1 MNGALMDS
9 VLAWL
14 LTYSMHS
21 TVLLTLAWF
30 ASRRLTMSPSTRDV
44 LWKVALVGGVL
55 TSLAQQRIATPL
67 TGSFAL
73 APTLSTITP
82 SDAASGAASS
92 TPSARTGVVQ
102 GAVLNRDDGAA
113 APPANYAD
121 LKSNPGLVAPST
133 APRTAWSWQ
142 AMVVLAWASLA
153 GVLAISY
160 AARRLI
166 LIGRFAN
173 RRTLV
178 DGPLRGMLDALCR
191 TVAYNT
197 RVQLT
202 SVNTIASPVA
212 LGMNEICVPEAVLTD
227 LEPEQQRSLLAHELA
242 HLTRRDPLWLTVGAL
257 IECVFFFQ
265 PLNRLGRK
273 AMQRNAEFLCDDWA
287 ATQTGSGL
295 PLAHCLERVA
305 EWMEASPLGVPV
317 AGMAEQRSLLVT
329 RIARL
334 IDSKRPRTVTSRLAL
349 GVGATVLLAATT
361 AAVPGVRRAGVE
373 KGAVGLQ
380 SAESQAPAV
389 QSAHD
394 AMIAHDSLDN
404 PSESTPSDGFARP
417 SARSAVSD
425 GVRDGQSD
433 GVKGGVRD
441 GVRGGVRS
449 NAFRSGEVPEA
460 AQDTAVISA
469 LIERLKD
476 SDASVRRAAASSL
489 GNLKSRRAVNALIS
503 AAGDR
508 NKDVRNAVIEALAEL
523 EDPAA
528 LPTLLKALSD
538 ESVEVRKHALE
549 GLAPFHDE
557 VRASSLV
564 PLLRDA
570 NPDVRR
576 EVLERLGELRER
588 SVVTDILPL
597 LKDGNAE
604 VRRAALEAVKEFDD
618 RSVAPSLVPMLRD
631 ADPEVR
637 SAAIE
642 ALSELKYAM
651 TEGAAAELL
660 ADPSADV
667 RGSMLE
673 YLKQSPILPLVA
685 SIRKLV
691 DDPNGDVRERAVE
704 ALSEYRDP
712 AARAAL
718 RAALKSEDPK
728 VRRRAAEALGER
740 P

>member
-1 MNGALMDS
+1 MNSAMMDS

-30 ASRRLTMSPSTRDV
+30 ASRRVNMAPYTRDV

-55 TSLAQQRIATPL
+55 TSLAQQRLAPPL
-67 TGSFAL
+67 ASSFAL
-73 APTLSTITP
+73 APTVSSQAP
-82 SDAASGAASS
+82 SNEASERA
-92 TPSARTGVVQ
+92 PSAERMTTSPSAATA
-102 GAVLNRDDGAA
+102 AVIPNRVDGAA
-113 APPANYAD
+113 ALQRPADATTD
-121 LKSNPGLVAPST
+121 AVGSAPA
-133 APRTAWSWQ
+133 APAWGWQ
-142 AMVVLAWASLA
+142 AIVVIAWASLA
-153 GVLAISY
+153 GLLAVSY

-178 DGPLRGMLDALCR
+178 DGPLRNMLDTLCR
-191 TVAYNT
+191 AVAYNT

-257 IECVFFFQ
+257 LECVFFFQ
-265 PLNRLGRK
+265 PLNRLARK
-273 AMQRNAEFLCDDWA
+273 ALQQNAEFLCDDWA

-349 GVGATVLLAATT
+349 GIGAAVLLAATT
-361 AAVPGVRRAGVE
+361 SAVPGVRRATTDDRGV
-373 KGAVGLQ
+373 ASQ
-380 SAESQAPAV
+380 SDAPPD
-389 QSAHD
+389 AHD
-394 AMIAHDSLDN
+394 AMSAHDSLGAAD
-404 PSESTPSDGFARP
+404 PLEAAKSSARP
-417 SARSAVSD
+417 TSRSAVSD
-425 GVRDGQSD
+425 GVRDGVSD
-433 GVKGGVRD
+433 GVKGGVRS
-441 GVRGGVRS
+441 GIRA
-449 NAFRSGEVPEA
+449 NALRSGDLPEA

-489 GNLKSRRAVNALIS
+489 GNLKSRRAVNALI
-503 AAGDR
+503 AAANDR

-528 LPTLLKALSD
+528 LPTFLKALSD
-538 ESVEVRKHALE
+538 ESVDVRKHALE

-557 VRASSLV
+557 VRATSLV
-564 PLLRDA
+564 PLLKDA
-570 NPDVRR
+570 SPDVRR
-576 EVLERLGELRER
+576 EVLERLGDLRER
-588 SVVTDILPL
+588 SVITEIIPS

-604 VRRAALEAVKEFDD
+604 VRRAALEAIKEFDD

-642 ALSELKYAM
+642 ALSELKFAIA
-651 TEGAAAELL
+651 ESAAAELL
-660 ADPSADV
+660 ADASADV
-667 RGSMLE
+667 RSTMLE
-673 YLKQSPILPLVA
+673 YLKELPIQSLVPT
-685 SIRKLV
+685 IRKLI
-691 DDPNGDVRERAVE
+691 DDPNGDVREHAVE
-704 ALSEYRDP
+704 ALSESRDP